1 MGKEKKPR
9 WNEEVWSG
17 TTPPKD
23 ICCKDCM
30 FKLEPATI
38 GGQIIERHTYG
49 CCALY
54 EYPDMKPHEVLWDG
68 AQCEFWEKEEK

>member
-1 MGKEKKPR
+1 MSEGKKPR

-17 TTPPKD
+17 TTPPED

-30 FKLEPATI
+30 FKLESVTI
-38 GGQIIERHTYG
+38 CGETVERYTYG
-49 CCALY
+49 ACKIM
-54 EYPDMKPHEVLWDG
+54 DDKPHEVLWDG